1 MANTTSIQILS
12 DEMYELLM
20 SVKNAQK
27 NQPNLTMEKF
37 TGTDGDEPSSYSDA
51 QINAIMDFWK
61 NPVDNYIKVSDLTG
75 TGQKLDE
82 ISMSFKDQLT
92 QSETRNNEAIK
103 ALSDRV
109 EDELKKNGETLAQSL
124 KEHQEKAFS
133 AFEEKQNKSI
143 ENLQAKHE
151 QALKDSEER
160 QQKQFADFSSK
171 LFADL
176 DAKLSSFS
184 SAVAL
189 QLDEI
194 KSSQKTAKPKAEKV
208 NESAAESK
216 PETNE
221 TVSKASEPGEQT
233 GEPENDTA
241 EAVKSDANEKANS
254 ENTEGGEVQT
264 AEPDVAP
271 EVRSEDDG
279 GSVNKAEA
287 VSEAKAE
294 GADAQSVAESGT
306 SENGKSSK
314 MIHEIVE
321 AYSADFAQVI
331 AELRNVNHSLV
342 QLRED
347 FGTLKT
353 DLDELKKEVSEISCI
368 SPVPLESHEFEKS
381 DGSDDVIN
389 KIVRETAMS
398 SLLTSPLAILDA
410 TLRKYRDSFAQRYAA
425 AMGCLMAQ
433 DGEVNL
439 QFGRNAQQ
447 SLDLVTKNSGD
458 YQRAV
463 MALTQSPAPKTP
475 QAETKPEHLQSQN
488 VKKPVKPASHTAVK
502 RNEVKRTAE
511 SGRVEQPP
519 KETLPKPSDQAFLH
533 MINDYDGGDLK

>member
-1 MANTTSIQILS
+1 MAIQILS

-27 NQPNLTMEKF
+27 GQPGITLEQF
-37 TGTDGDEPSSYSDA
+37 TGAEGDDAPIYTDD
-51 QINAIMDFWK
+51 QINAIMDFWDK
-61 NPVDNYIKVSDLTG
+61 SLDNYIKASELTG
-75 TGQKLDE
+75 NGQKIE
-82 ISMSFKDQLT
+82 EMSASFKEQLT

-133 AFEEKQNKSI
+133 AFEEKQNKAI
-143 ENLQAKHE
+143 EDLQAKQE

-160 QQKQFADFSSK
+160 QQQRFEEFSSK
-171 LFADL
+171 LIDSL

-194 KSSQKTAKPKAEKV
+194 KGLRKTEQPKAEDSGNV
-208 NESAAESK
+208 SAAESK

-294 GADAQSVAESGT
+294 GADAQSVVESGT

-314 MIHEIVE
+314 MIHESVE